1 MTNFANYYV
10 CYFRRDNIKQTKPRR
25 TVFIAIANFMAFKSK
40 TNNMRIWKLLFIAL
54 LLTAGTG
61 SVQAQ
66 DQVEGSIKTDFVS
79 SYIWRGLN
87 LGHVSL
93 QPELSLGWKGL
104 SLTAW
109 GSVGLS
115 GHEDDFRE
123 IDLTLAYE
131 TGGLSF
137 GAVDYW
143 TDEEDSRYFYY
154 KKGGTGHAFEG
165 FVGYDFGPLSA
176 SWQTF
181 FAGNDY
187 QESDGK
193 RAYSSYFEVQVPFRL
208 ASCEWEAA
216 AGLVPWASDYYATD
230 GFSVTNLSLLVRK
243 NIKITDKFS
252 LPLFAQLV
260 ANPASQHMYFVA
272 GLTLKAF

>member
-131 TGGLSF
+131 TG
-137 GAVDYW
+137 
-143 TDEEDSRYFYY
+143 DSRSVPWIISILVLASSLSLF
-154 KKGGTGHAFEG
+154 
-165 FVGYDFGPLSA
+165 LNSA
-176 SWQTF
+176 SMAFRFYSAKTPKVLHPTNTF
-181 FAGNDY
+181 N
-187 QESDGK
+187 K
-193 RAYSSYFEVQVPFRL
+193 KVQFRR
-208 ASCEWEAA
+208 
-216 AGLVPWASDYYATD
+216 DI
-230 GFSVTNLSLLVRK
+230 F
-243 NIKITDKFS
+243 F
-252 LPLFAQLV
+252 F
-260 ANPASQHMYFVA
+260 
-272 GLTLKAF
+272 LK

>member
-1 MTNFANYYV
+1 
-10 CYFRRDNIKQTKPRR
+10 
-25 TVFIAIANFMAFKSK
+25 MAFKSK

-131 TGGLSF
+131 TG
-137 GAVDYW
+137 
-143 TDEEDSRYFYY
+143 DSRSVPWIISILVLASSLSLF
-154 KKGGTGHAFEG
+154 
-165 FVGYDFGPLSA
+165 LNSA
-176 SWQTF
+176 SMTF
-181 FAGNDY
+181 SF
-187 QESDGK
+187 
-193 RAYSSYFEVQVPFRL
+193 YSAKTPKVLHP
-208 ASCEWEAA
+208 
-216 AGLVPWASDYYATD
+216 
-230 GFSVTNLSLLVRK
+230 TNTFNKKV
-243 NIKITDKFS
+243 
-252 LPLFAQLV
+252 
-260 ANPASQHMYFVA
+260 
-272 GLTLKAF
+272 